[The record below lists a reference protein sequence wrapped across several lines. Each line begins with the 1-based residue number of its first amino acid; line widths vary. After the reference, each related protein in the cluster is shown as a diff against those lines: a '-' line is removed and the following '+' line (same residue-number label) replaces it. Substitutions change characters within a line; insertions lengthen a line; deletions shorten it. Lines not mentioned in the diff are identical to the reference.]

1 MTRHW
6 EKVYETALLEKD
18 PERLGRKIDAALV
31 VLNHLRHD
39 IGDLPQDN
47 GEKEWIEDA
56 LGTLKSIRRAN
67 PRFTR
72 QESTCYDRW
81 RAFRV
86 VA

>member
-1 MTRHW
+1 MTRRW

-18 PERLGRKIDAALV
+18 PERLGRKLDAAFV

-39 IGDLPQDN
+39 IGDLPEDN
-47 GEKEWIEDA
+47 GEKEWIENA
-56 LGTLKSIRRAN
+56 LGTLKSIRKASC
-67 PRFTR
+67 RFTR
-72 QESTCYDRW
+72 QASTCFGGW

>member
-1 MTRHW
+1 MTRRW

-18 PERLGRKIDAALV
+18 PERLGRKLDAAFV

-39 IGDLPQDN
+39 IGDLPEDN
-47 GEKEWIEDA
+47 GEKEWIENA
-56 LGTLKSIRRAN
+56 LGTLKSIRKASC
-67 PRFTR
+67 RFTG
-72 QESTCYDRW
+72 QAGTYGRW